1 MSQSGKDG
9 IRAAVRN
16 NYRKFA
22 VVEPAGCGCETE
34 SCCGSGKAADAESIS
49 VVLGYSAEE
58 LASIPKSAN
67 LGLGCGNPIAEAE
80 LKKGEAVLDLG
91 SGGGVDCFLASR
103 AVGENGLVIGVDMTP
118 EMVSKAR
125 KTAEENG
132 FSNVDF
138 RLGEIENLPAGDST
152 VDAIISNCVI
162 NLSPDKEKVFREC
175 FRVLKKGG
183 RIAVSD
189 IVATAELPDEIKDNL
204 AMYTGCMAGASHIKE
219 LKEMMRRSGFSSIS
233 ITPKDESREFISE
246 WSPGSKIEDYVVS
259 AVIKAVKQ

>member
-1 MSQSGKDG
+1 M
-9 IRAAVRN
+9 
-16 NYRKFA
+16 
-22 VVEPAGCGCETE
+22 
-34 SCCGSGKAADAESIS
+34 
-49 VVLGYSAEE
+49 
-58 LASIPKSAN
+58 
-67 LGLGCGNPIAEAE
+67 
-80 LKKGEAVLDLG
+80 
-91 SGGGVDCFLASR
+91 
-103 AVGENGLVIGVDMTP
+103 IGVDMTP
-118 EMVSKAR
+118 EMVCKAR

-219 LKEMMRRSGFSSIS
+219 LKEMMHRSGFSSIS

-259 AVIKAVKQ
+259 AVIKAVK

>member
-1 MSQSGKDG
+1 MNQSGKDG

-22 VVEPAGCGCETE
+22 VAEPAGCGCETE
-34 SCCGSGKAADAESIS
+34 SCCGSGKAANAESIS

-58 LASIPKSAN
+58 LASIPESAN

-80 LKKGEAVLDLG
+80 LKQGETVLDLG
-91 SGGGVDCFLASR
+91 SGGGIDCFLASR
-103 AVGENGLVIGVDMTP
+103 AVGAEGRVIGVDMTP

-125 KTAEENG
+125 KTAEESG
-132 FSNVDF
+132 FNNVDF

-152 VDAIISNCVI
+152 VDAVISNCVI

-189 IVATAELPDEIKDNL
+189 IVATAALPDDVKNNL
-204 AMYTGCMAGASHIKE
+204 AMYTGCMAGASHIKDLE
-219 LKEMMRRSGFSSIS
+219 EMMRRSGFHGIS
-233 ITPKDESREFISE
+233 IKPKGESREFISE
-246 WSPGSKIEDYVVS
+246 WSPGSSIEDYVVS
-259 AVIKAVKQ
+259 AVVKAVK